1 MKSKKRTSKY
11 IIWLLIIV
19 GVIAT
24 AVYYRSRPVV
34 LNGDE
39 IEAKTGD
46 INTYYSFTGSIE
58 AKNREVI
65 FADQSIQVKDFN
77 VAVGDIVKIDD
88 ILYKNNRGINVKS
101 KIEGEVLAIYVEE
114 SEQLMP
120 GAKIM
125 EIVDYKDLQLKVK
138 VDEYDLNSIKVEDEV
153 NIKIHALDKEITGRV
168 SEISKE
174 GTYMNGVT
182 FFNTIISIQNDGDIL
197 VGMSAEAN
205 IMNKSANNV
214 VILPMTSIK
223 FDAENKAYVKVK
235 TEDILENKD
244 IELGITDGV
253 NVEIKSGLNSGDKV
267 FVERISTSNF
277 GPPPGVRRSGGG
289 N

>member
-77 VAVGDIVKIDD
+77 VAVGDIVKVDD
-88 ILYKNNRGINVKS
+88 ILYKNNRGVNIKS
-101 KIEGEVLAIYVEE
+101 KIEGEVLEIYVEE

-138 VDEYDLNSIKVEDEV
+138 VDEYDLNSIKIEDEV
-153 NIKIHALDKEITGRV
+153 NIKIHALDKEIIGQV

-182 FFNTIISIQNDGDIL
+182 FQS
-197 VGMSAEAN
+197 
-205 IMNKSANNV
+205 
-214 VILPMTSIK
+214 
-223 FDAENKAYVKVK
+223 
-235 TEDILENKD
+235 
-244 IELGITDGV
+244 
-253 NVEIKSGLNSGDKV
+253 
-267 FVERISTSNF
+267 
-277 GPPPGVRRSGGG
+277 
-289 N
+289 